1 VTVQAAPDSA
11 PDSVP
16 ESSPGSASGFARET
30 GPASAPDAPAPA
42 PASVHPHLLFW
53 VPALLRLCLVFVA
66 AGVCWWL
73 AGPVAGLCVALAITV
88 ALLVV
93 QLAYL
98 HQLGEWLIHPHSSR
112 LPDGWGAWTDVFARL
127 YRLRRDDERNQ
138 DELAEWLARF
148 RQAMHLLPEGVAIMD
163 DVLLLE
169 WCNPA
174 AERHLGLTLA
184 KDKGR
189 RVTNLIR
196 HPEFIDYIILGRYQQ
211 PLTLAF
217 RGRKLVVQI
226 IPFENRRQ
234 ILVTHDAT
242 ETERIEAMR
251 RDFIANASHELR
263 TPLTV
268 IVGFLEIA
276 LADPGLDEKTRTAHL
291 TLMTEQAQRMQCL
304 IGDMLTLSRL
314 ESDEYPL
321 KRERVDMKA
330 LVEQVA
336 LDARALSNGRHE
348 IEFSAEGPDLMG
360 STEELRSAFGNLATN
375 AVRYTPEGGRILLS
389 WTRGGSEDRQDLRF
403 TVADTGIGI
412 DEQHISRLTER
423 FYRVD
428 KSRSRETQGTGLGL
442 AIVKHVLL
450 RHGGRLAITSEPGKG
465 SVFTAVLPNTSLP
478 G

>member
-1 VTVQAAPDSA
+1 MEAAPEA
-11 PDSVP
+11 TPVV
-16 ESSPGSASGFARET
+16 E
-30 GPASAPDAPAPA
+30 DAPASTT

-53 VPALLRLCLVFVA
+53 VPALLRLSLVFAA
-66 AGVCWWL
+66 AGVAWWL
-73 AGPVAGLCVALAITV
+73 FGLVAGLSLALLITV

-93 QLAYL
+93 QLSYL
-98 HQLGEWLIHPHSSR
+98 HQLGEWLNHPHSSR
-112 LPDGWGAWTDVFARL
+112 LPDGWGSWTDVFARL
-127 YRLRRDDERNQ
+127 YRLRRDDERHQ
-138 DELAEWLARF
+138 AELAEWLARF
-148 RQAMHLLPEGVAIMD
+148 RQAMQLLPEGVAIMD
-163 DVLLLE
+163 DVLFLE
-169 WCNPA
+169 WCNPT
-174 AERHLGLTLA
+174 AERHLGLTLE

-196 HPEFIDYIILGRYQQ
+196 HPDFIDYIILGRYEQ
-211 PLTLAF
+211 PLTLAI
-217 RGRKLVVQI
+217 RNRKLVVQV

-276 LADPGLDEKTRTAHL
+276 MADPGMDEKTRVAHL
-291 TLMTEQAQRMQCL
+291 KLMTEQGQRMQRL
-304 IGDMLTLSRL
+304 IEDMLTLSRL
-314 ESDEYPL
+314 ESSEYPL
-321 KRERVDMKA
+321 KRERVDVHA

-336 LDARALSNGRHE
+336 EDARALSGGRHE
-348 IEFSAEGPDLMG
+348 IEFSVEGPDVMG
-360 STEELRSAFGNLATN
+360 SLDELRSAFGNLATN

-389 WTRGGSEDRQDLRF
+389 WTRGPNDLRF
-403 TVADTGIGI
+403 AVADTGIGI

-450 RHGGRLAITSEPGKG
+450 RHGGKLTIRSEAGKG
-465 SVFTAVLPNTSLP
+465 SVFTASLPNTSLP